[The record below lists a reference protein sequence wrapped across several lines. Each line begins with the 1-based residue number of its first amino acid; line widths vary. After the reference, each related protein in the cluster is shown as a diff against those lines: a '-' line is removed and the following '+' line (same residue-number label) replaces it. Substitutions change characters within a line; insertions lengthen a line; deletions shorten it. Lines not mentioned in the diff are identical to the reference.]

1 MAIIGS
7 MAKTRVHTKTT
18 KDRTEIKTPKIR
30 KDVGRNL
37 RSSGMVKNLRM
48 NFQHNTIKMVG
59 PENSQNITKL
69 EVTLE
74 EKIKTI
80 ISILL
85 RTTSNNS
92 NRTGIKMDR
101 INSKCTL
108 VPLWI
113 IILSHDNQALTSTLT
128 PTQWFQL
135 LKKVSLARQKD
146 GSMVSD

>member
-1 MAIIGS
+1 MAIIVR

-18 KDRTEIKTPKIR
+18 KDRTETKRPKIR

-37 RSSGMVKNLRM
+37 RSKGMVKNLRM

-85 RTTSNNS
+85 RTTSN
-92 NRTGIKMDR
+92 RTGIKTDR
-101 INSKCTL
+101 INSQCTL
-108 VPLWI
+108 V
-113 IILSHDNQALTSTLT
+113 Q
-128 PTQWFQL
+128 
-135 LKKVSLARQKD
+135 
-146 GSMVSD
+146 